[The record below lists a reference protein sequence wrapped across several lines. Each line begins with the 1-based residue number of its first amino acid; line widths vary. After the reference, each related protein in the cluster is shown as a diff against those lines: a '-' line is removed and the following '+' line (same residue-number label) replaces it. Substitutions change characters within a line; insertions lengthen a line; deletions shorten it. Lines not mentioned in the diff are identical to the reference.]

1 MCTNLFK
8 PPKISLPPIPQP
20 PAPAPQAPI
29 APLEKPSVSDEIRA
43 SNKKDTVGRFLTSGI
58 QLSTLLGLG
67 IPTSS
72 TGLSI
77 PGGSG

>member
-1 MCTNLFK
+1 MCVSNLFK
-8 PPKISLPPIPQP
+8 PPKVSLPAIPP
-20 PAPAPQAPI
+20 PPKPQAPV
-29 APLEKPSVSDEIRA
+29 APLEKPSVSDETKQ
-43 SNKKDTVGRFLTSGI
+43 SNKKDTLSRFMNTSV

-67 IPTSS
+67 IPRSP